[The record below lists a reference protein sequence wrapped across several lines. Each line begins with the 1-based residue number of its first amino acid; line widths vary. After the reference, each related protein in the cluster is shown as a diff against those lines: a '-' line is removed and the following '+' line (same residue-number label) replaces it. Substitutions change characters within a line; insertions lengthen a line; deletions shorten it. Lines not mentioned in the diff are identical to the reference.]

1 VNRRRT
7 VKPHLSFGSI
17 ALLIVAAIVMA
28 SAGVFHAY
36 IKNRQINVSREIQRV
51 EDTISQYQLDI
62 ATDKMFLADQL
73 NSVRIRAR
81 LKEISSDLRSI
92 PQGVVKEVLASP
104 RILAQGDS
112 SPESLPALASAPSE
126 SDGPAVASVP

>member
-1 VNRRRT
+1 MNRRRT
-7 VKPHLSFGSI
+7 VRPQLSFGGI
-17 ALLIVAAIVMA
+17 VLLISAAIVMA

-62 ATDKMFLADQL
+62 ATDEMLLADQL

-92 PQGVVKEVLASP
+92 PQGVVKVVSASP
-104 RILAQGDS
+104 LILAQGHA
-112 SPESLPALASAPSE
+112 SPETSPSLASVPSE
-126 SDGPAVASVP
+126 SDGTAVASVP

>member
-1 VNRRRT
+1 MNRRRT

-92 PQGVVKEVLASP
+92 PQGVVKEVLALP

-112 SPESLPALASAPSE
+112 SPESLPVLASAPSE

>member
-1 VNRRRT
+1 MNRRRT
-7 VKPHLSFGSI
+7 VRPHLSFGSI
-17 ALLIVAAIVMA
+17 ALLIPAAIVMA

-62 ATDKMFLADQL
+62 ATDEMLLAAQL

-92 PQGVVKEVLASP
+92 PQGAVKEVSASP
-104 RILAQGDS
+104 RILAQGKP
-112 SPESLPALASAPSE
+112 SPESIPALPSAPSE
-126 SDGPAVASVP
+126 PDGIAVASVP